1 MKIFDGIPPNA
12 GHQSIHQGFKAVVE
26 RARRVM
32 DGKPEWALFE
42 MGIDRE
48 DSQWLYD
55 WAKNLQPEVV
65 RHWLGN
71 GQPPDNAETQEK
83 YAAAFGIL
91 LTLLAVE
98 NARVGL
104 PQSND
109 WPLPVSLQYAAAAR
123 PALFNG
129 DDPLPEQLRAIQL
142 AIKRLRLRCGFSSD
156 PRQWL
161 RETIALQINPADETE
176 EDLPRWIRETIAL
189 MEEHR
194 RRQTPAP
201 VAQTPAQPV
210 VVRSP
215 HSRAADAY
223 DGDSTDDIFGPLD
236 ARPGVATIE
245 EAACAML
252 DRARARSL
260 LPGPWSLAELVPTVY
275 DYIWLRVWVT
285 KLDES
290 TVHYCSSP
298 FRRFAWDGQEY
309 PLQAAFGLLLMLWIS
324 EHARRQ
330 AEEGVLWRWIPQEA
344 LPQAAGKVLFAQK
357 QPSATIKELLEMAAR
372 RFNLRHVFGRAGAQ
386 QWIDTIFLQFGFTR
400 RGFERRLPEWLAG
413 QTPTQAIE
421 QLLATETGSAS
432 FRDCWETLRNHRLRN
447 ITFDRAVKN
456 LAATPWLLPEWTARV
471 LEIAREPVA
480 RTASSAQPSQA
491 EAETAEDTFLSE
503 PLLRWEPPAAPYF
516 LCRLI
521 RLDLL
526 ELTEDVY
533 HVTVNGRV
541 ETQLLRQNDG
551 SYAAADGDETK
562 LPCETAR
569 VAVQLVDSAGQIAAA
584 EDLEL
589 WPAGEDVTVFQLS
602 NGRLNDGRRLA
613 DAYAQP
619 MSMRADYAVLTA
631 PDLRLEPQPAN
642 YHITSEARLFFLRGG
657 WSAQTRVWLGDALF
671 WEPCFQQERVSQ
683 PPTVPAWQR
692 SLRLEIDA
700 TAANR
705 PLRWG
710 DRIHL
715 RLFHPPEAEVRFARH
730 RGGPLDFERRDDR
743 CTRIGPLTLTPENGT
758 GDLELQLGIRYQNQ
772 LHRIKREAAA
782 DLIGVAKLKNGVWKA
797 LPERF
802 VLKSETARTARFK
815 IAPPRK
821 WDEQKRELSE
831 WAMMEGD
838 LWLKRLSRQHAPIGE
853 VTGLGAP
860 LTLRLGPY
868 YADRD
873 AMTIAE
879 SVIDCGVVEQVWK
892 AEGQLHLRL
901 LRPVEA
907 SERHF
912 VIYWSEDG
920 QLHQLL
926 PTPSETGSNPIWR
939 CALPEGTPEFVAVAL
954 MYEGWR
960 LGAWWQKDWHCHL
973 ESLAE
978 ASPRA
983 TATLLRWF
991 RLPLLSEKALASV
1004 REVAHRHPAEFLP
1017 IWLQQG
1023 ADSSFNLPAVTEG
1036 WLAAVR
1042 VIFSDW
1048 TPDAPTAESLL
1059 NVISESAAPEEAF
1072 HRAASQLLE
1081 ADPRLLYKVLIA
1093 WLSGQSDRQTAL
1105 NKIRS
1110 LRLNIAE
1117 AKDETDYHRLRQK
1130 LLAECAAEWNVD
1142 SYFIDNG
1149 RDNGIVNHAI
1159 TSVRGEKLL
1168 RRDEMN
1174 IALAISSESLRR
1186 LLAMSLLKIIA

>member
-1 MKIFDGIPPNA
+1 MKIFAEIPPDA
-12 GHQSIHQGFKAVVE
+12 GNQSIKQGVLAIAQCANQI
-26 RARRVM
+26 RNGRT
-32 DGKPEWALFE
+32 EWALFE
-42 MGIDRE
+42 LGLDAE
-48 DSQWLYD
+48 DSRWLFD
-55 WAKNLQPEVV
+55 WASNLSSEDASF
-65 RHWLGN
+65 WLGKEPLPEN
-71 GQPPDNAETQEK
+71 LAEQAK
-83 YAAAFGIL
+83 AASIFGTL
-91 LTLLAVE
+91 LILLAVE
-98 NARVGL
+98 SARIGL
-104 PQSND
+104 PQAND
-109 WPLPVSLQYAAAAR
+109 WPLPVSLQFSYDVRAVI
-123 PALFNG
+123 FSG
-129 DDPLPEQLRAIQL
+129 DDPSPEQVQAIQL
-142 AIKRLRLRCGFSSD
+142 AVKQLRLRQGASSD
-156 PRQWL
+156 LKQWL
-161 RETIALQINPADETE
+161 RETIALQINPANEPA
-176 EDLPRWIRETIAL
+176 EDLPRWIPETISRVNEL
-189 MEEHR
+189 RMKQEQPIRH
-194 RRQTPAP
+194 TPQINSVFNEIPPADLF
-201 VAQTPAQPV
+201 AQF
-210 VVRSP
+210 
-215 HSRAADAY
+215 DAN
-223 DGDSTDDIFGPLD
+223 
-236 ARPGVATIE
+236 PGVETIE
-245 EAACAML
+245 QAVCAML
-252 DRARARSL
+252 NRARENGLMHQA
-260 LPGPWSLAELVPTVY
+260 WSLAELKPTDY
-275 DYIWLRVWVT
+275 DFIWLRVWVT
-285 KLDES
+285 KLDAG
-290 TVHYCSSP
+290 TVNYCSSA
-298 FRRFAWDGQEY
+298 FRSFALEGQQY
-309 PLQAAFGLLLMLWIS
+309 PLQAAIGLLLMLWIS
-324 EHARRQ
+324 EHARRV
-330 AEEGVLWRWIPQEA
+330 AEEGNLWRWIPQEII
-344 LPQAAGKVLFAQK
+344 PQTTRKLLFAHQ
-357 QPSATIKELLEMAAR
+357 QPSAALKELLEMAAR

-421 QLLATETGSAS
+421 QLKPGSAS
-432 FRDCWETLRNHRLRN
+432 FRDCWETLCQYRRND

-456 LAATPWLLPEWTARV
+456 LAATPWLLPEWTARA

-480 RTASSAQPSQA
+480 RATSSAHSGQA
-491 EAETAEDTFLSE
+491 EAETAEDTFLSQ

-521 RLDLL
+521 RLDQLG
-526 ELTEDVY
+526 LTEDVY
-533 HVTVNGRV
+533 NVTINGRV

-551 SYAAADGDETK
+551 SYVPADGDEIK
-562 LPCETAR
+562 LSCETAR
-569 VAVQLVDSAGQIAAA
+569 VAVQLVDSAGQIAAT

-589 WPAGEDVTVFQLS
+589 WTAGEDVTVLQLS

-619 MSMRADYAVLTA
+619 MSVRADYAVLTA
-631 PDLRLEPQPAN
+631 PDLRLEPQPAH
-642 YHITSEARLFFLRGG
+642 YHVTSEAKLFFLRSG
-657 WSAQTRVWLGDALF
+657 WSAQTRVWLADALF
-671 WEPCFQQERVSQ
+671 WEPCLQQERVSQ

-700 TAANR
+700 TAASR

-710 DRIHL
+710 DKIHL
-715 RLFHPPEAEVRFARH
+715 RLFHPPEAEVHFARH

-758 GDLELQLGIRYQNQ
+758 GDLELQLGIRHQDQ
-772 LHRIKREAAA
+772 LHRIKLEADA

-802 VLKSETARTARFK
+802 VLKSETARAARFK
-815 IAPPRK
+815 IAPPSK

-831 WAMMEGD
+831 WALMEGD

-879 SVIDCGVVEQVWK
+879 SVIDCGVIEQVWK

-912 VIYWSEDG
+912 VLYWGEDG
-920 QLHQLL
+920 QIHQLL
-926 PTPSETGSNPIWR
+926 PSENSSNDLWH
-939 CALPEGTPEFVAVAL
+939 CVLPEEMPDFFAVAL

-960 LGAWWQKDWHCHL
+960 LGARWQPDWHYHL

-1004 REVAHRHPAEFLP
+1004 REIAHRHPAEFLP
-1017 IWLQQG
+1017 IWLQQS
-1023 ADSSFNLPAVTEG
+1023 AYLSFNLPAVTEG
-1036 WLAAVR
+1036 WLAAIR
-1042 VIFSDW
+1042 TIFSEW
-1048 TPDAPTAESLL
+1048 MPDAPTADALL
-1059 NVISESAAPEEAF
+1059 NALSESAEPEEAF
-1072 HRAASQLLE
+1072 RHAASQLLE
-1081 ADPRLLYKVLIA
+1081 ADPRLLYKALTA
-1093 WLSGQSDRQTAL
+1093 WLSGRSDRQTAL

-1117 AKDETDYHRLRQK
+1117 AKDETDYHGLRQK

-1149 RDNGIVNHAI
+1149 RDKGIVNHAI
-1159 TSVRGEKLL
+1159 ASVRGEKLL

-1174 IALAISSESLRR
+1174 IGSLGIRVVRPISWASEPEE
-1186 LLAMSLLKIIA
+1186 AVAFQIEA